1 MPWTVFYISM
11 SRICTVREWSPGYLC
26 AEAGHRIL
34 VLCLKVADVCP
45 KVADVRFKLWDFY
58 PKAWD
63 RTESMFSQT
72 FVYVLPNFATS
83 IPELFHLCPVCQGI
97 IFYSMKTNNSRTMKR
112 RPMLAGKARL
122 IAGAVMLAVAG
133 GHLSAQTAAPQK
145 AKAYMVADAHLDT
158 QWNWDIQ
165 TTIKEYVW
173 NTLNQNLFLL
183 NQYPDYIFN
192 FEGGVKYAWM
202 KEYYPREYELMK
214 AFVKAGR
221 WHVSGASWD
230 ATDTLVPSIESF
242 IRNIM
247 LGQEFYRK
255 ELGVE
260 STDIFLPDC
269 FGFGWT
275 LPTVAAHCGLIGFSS
290 QKLDWRNNPF
300 YGKSK
305 HPFTVGLWK
314 GVDGASVM
322 LAHGYDYG
330 RRWDNEDLSE
340 SKYLMELSR
349 CTSLNTVYRY
359 YGTGDVGG
367 SPTIASVASVE
378 KGIKGDGPLKIIS
391 ATSDQLFKDYQPYDA
406 HSELPVFDGELLM
419 DVHGTGCYTSQA
431 AMKLY
436 NRQNELLGDAAERA
450 SVAAALL
457 GTAEYPGKSLTESWQ
472 RFIFH
477 QFHDDLTGTS
487 IPRAYEFSWNDEL
500 LSLKQFSGILTHAV
514 GSVAGKLD
522 TRVKGIPVVLYNA
535 SGFKAADV
543 VTMEVKAPRFPK
555 GVAVYNEQGKQVASQ
570 LVSYTDGKVRLLV
583 EATVPANGYAVYD
596 VRLSGE
602 GRKVSAVEATSIE
615 NSLYKLTLN
624 ENGDITSLLDK
635 KNNKELV
642 KAGKAIRLALFTENE
657 SFEWP
662 AWEILKK
669 TVDATPISITED
681 VKMTLCEN
689 GALRKTLCVEK
700 RHGDSFFR
708 QYIHLYEG
716 ILAHRIDFTN
726 EVDWQSAN
734 ALLKAEFPLN
744 LNNEKATYDLG
755 VGSVQRGNNSL
766 TAYEVYAQYWA
777 DLTDANGSY
786 GVSIMNDSKY
796 GWDKPDNNT
805 LRLTLLHTPKT
816 KSNYAYQDR
825 QDFGRHTFTYSL
837 VGHTGA
843 LDVVRTRE
851 NAELL
856 NQRIKAFAVGKH
868 RGELG
873 KSYSLAFSD
882 NRNVLI
888 KALKK
893 AESSDEYVVRV
904 YEAGG
909 KQAQKASIVFAD
921 NLVAA
926 VEADGTEKTIGKA
939 TFSENRL
946 EVSVN
951 PNGIK
956 TYKVR
961 FASNKKV
968 QTVARPLPLAY
979 DKKCFSWNEFKAAA
993 DFEAGY
999 SYAAELIP
1007 TEMNVNGVPFKLET
1021 REELNGMACKGN
1033 VLKLPADCA
1042 YNRLYI
1048 LAAAASD
1055 KDVKG
1060 IFRTGKSV
1068 QEIIV
1073 PSYTGFIGQWGHT
1086 GHTEGYLK
1094 DAEVAYVGTHRHSGE
1109 GDQPYEF
1116 TYMFKFAI
1124 DLPEKATEVVLPDN
1138 KDIVIFAATLT
1149 NVAAASVC
1157 PVSELF
1163 RTANKCNRYQTESST
1178 ERVNILKQDMVMGY
1192 SSYVNEKEKPAFM
1205 VDGDENTKWCAIA
1218 EMPHYVDF
1226 DLGSER
1232 SINGW
1237 KLLNAAGENH
1247 SYVTSS
1253 CFLQGKTDKNS
1264 EWRTLDYVS
1273 GNGKNV
1279 LNRTLNKPESVRY
1292 LRLLVTQPMQ
1302 SASGK
1307 DVRIYEME
1315 VYAK

>member
-1 MPWTVFYISM
+1 
-11 SRICTVREWSPGYLC
+11 
-26 AEAGHRIL
+26 
-34 VLCLKVADVCP
+34 
-45 KVADVRFKLWDFY
+45 
-58 PKAWD
+58 
-63 RTESMFSQT
+63 
-72 FVYVLPNFATS
+72 
-83 IPELFHLCPVCQGI
+83 
-97 IFYSMKTNNSRTMKR
+97 MKR
-112 RPMLAGKARL
+112 MLTGKARL
-122 IAGAVMLAVAG
+122 IAGAMMLAVVG
-133 GHLSAQTAAPQK
+133 GQVSAQTVAPKK

-290 QKLDWRNNPF
+290 QKLDWRSNPF

-305 HPFTVGLWK
+305 HPFTIGLWK
-314 GVDGASVM
+314 GVDGASIM

-330 RRWDNEDLSE
+330 RRWNNEDLSQ
-340 SKYLMELSR
+340 SKDLMELSKR
-349 CTSLNTVYRY
+349 TPLNTVYRY

-391 ATSDQLFKDYQPYDA
+391 ATSDRLFKDYQPYNA

-457 GTAEYPGKSLTESWQ
+457 GTAEYPGKSLSESWQ

-514 GSVAGKLD
+514 ESVAGKLD
-522 TRVKGIPVVLYNA
+522 TRVKGTPVVLYNA
-535 SGFKAADV
+535 SGFKATDV
-543 VTMEVKAPRFPK
+543 VSMEVEASRFPK
-555 GVAVYNEQGKQVASQ
+555 GVTVYDEQGKQVASQ

-602 GRKVSAVEATSIE
+602 GKKASVVEAASIE

-669 TVDATPISITED
+669 TVDATPVSITED

-716 ILAHRIDFTN
+716 ALAHRIDFTN

-755 VGSVQRGNNSL
+755 VGSVQRGNNIL

-777 DLTDANGSY
+777 DLTEANGSY

-816 KSNYAYQDR
+816 KRNYAYQDR
-825 QDFGRHTFTYSL
+825 QDFGRHIFTYSL
-837 VGHTGA
+837 VGHAGA
-843 LDVVRTRE
+843 LDVVQTRE

-856 NQRIKAFAVGKH
+856 NQRIKAFATGKH

-873 KSYSLAFSD
+873 KSYSLASSD

-904 YEAGG
+904 YEAAG

-921 NLVAA
+921 DLVAA

-939 TFSENRL
+939 TFSGNRL
-946 EVSVN
+946 EVSVS
-951 PNGIK
+951 PNSIK

-961 FASNKKV
+961 FASGKKV
-968 QTVARPLPLAY
+968 QAVGESLPLAY

-993 DFEAGY
+993 DFESGY

-1007 TEMNVNGVPFKLET
+1007 AEMNVHGVPFKLET

-1033 VLKLPADCA
+1033 VLKLPADRA

-1060 IFRTGKSV
+1060 IFRAGRSE

-1124 DLPEKATEVVLPDN
+1124 DLPEKTTEVVLPDN

-1149 NVAAASVC
+1149 DAATTPVC
-1157 PVSELF
+1157 PASELF
-1163 RTANKCNRYQTESST
+1163 RTANKRDDYQVENSVQ
-1178 ERVNILKQDMVMGY
+1178 RVNLLKEDMIMGC

-1205 VDGDENTKWCAIA
+1205 VDGDEDTKWCAIA
-1218 EMPHYVDF
+1218 GMPHYVDF

-1237 KLLNAAGENH
+1237 RLLNAAGESH
-1247 SYVTSS
+1247 SYVTST
-1253 CFLQGKTDKNS
+1253 CFLQGKSDKNG
-1264 EWRTLDYVS
+1264 EWRTLDFVS
-1273 GNGKNV
+1273 GNSKNV
-1279 LNRTLNKPESVRY
+1279 VNRTLGKPESVRY

-1307 DVRIYEME
+1307 DARIYEME
-1315 VYAK
+1315 VYE